1 LPNPTKQ
8 RFFER
13 EKKNVNL
20 FVRRGRSA
28 HVMKKVVAKAR
39 AR

>member
-1 LPNPTKQ
+1 
-8 RFFER
+8 
-13 EKKNVNL
+13 VNL

-28 HVMKKVVAKAR
+28 HVIKKGVAKAR